1 MSRAFLFPGQGS
13 QSVGMMASLAAEH
26 PVVRETFDA
35 ASGVLGYDL
44 WALAQQG
51 PAEQLAL
58 TEITQ
63 PVMLVAGV
71 ATYRAWRAAGGAVPG
86 WVAGHSLGE
95 FTALVAAGT
104 LDFEDAVDLVR
115 VRGELMRD
123 AMPGGQ
129 GGMAAVL
136 GLEDAD
142 MEAVCVAAAQGEVV
156 EAVNFNAPGQV
167 VIAGH
172 RTALER
178 AIEGAKARGAKR
190 ALPLPISVPCHSSLM
205 RPAAERL
212 RERLAKST
220 FTAPVCRFLSSV
232 DAEEYRDPDAI
243 RELLYR
249 QLASPVRWVATVRAL
264 VAAGVTDFV
273 ECGPGK
279 VLAGLNR
286 RIDKTPGISAS
297 ALEDPGSMS
306 AALATAAG
314 VQGTTTGGAA

>member
-1 MSRAFLFPGQGS
+1 M
-13 QSVGMMASLAAEH
+13 
-26 PVVRETFDA
+26 VRETFDA

-71 ATYRAWRAAGGAVPG
+71 ATFRAWRAAGGAAPD

-104 LDFEDAVDLVR
+104 LGFEDAVDLVQ

-136 GLEDAD
+136 GLEDAA
-142 MEAVCVAAAQGEVV
+142 MESVCAAAAQGEVV

-172 RTALER
+172 RSALER

-212 RERLAKST
+212 RARLAAST
-220 FTAPVCRFLSSV
+220 FAAPTCRFLSSV
-232 DAEEYRDPDAI
+232 DAQEYRDPEAI
-243 RELLYR
+243 RDLLYR

-264 VAAGVTDFV
+264 VVAGVTEFV

-286 RIDKTPGISAS
+286 RIDKTPGVSAT
-297 ALEDPGSMS
+297 ALEDPASMTT
-306 AALATAAG
+306 AL
-314 VQGTTTGGAA
+314 TGGAA

>member
-1 MSRAFLFPGQGS
+1 MSRAFVFPGQGS
-13 QSVGMMASLAAEH
+13 QSVGMMATMAEAH

-71 ATYRAWRAAGGAVPG
+71 ATFSAWRAAGGAAPD

-104 LDFEDAVDLVR
+104 LGFEDAVDLVR

-123 AMPGGQ
+123 AVPGGQ

-142 MEAVCVAAAQGEVV
+142 MEAVCAAAAQGEVV

-212 RERLAKST
+212 RARLATSA
-220 FTAPVCRFLSSV
+220 FHAPTCRFLSSV
-232 DAEEYRDPDAI
+232 DAQEYRDPEAI
-243 RELLYR
+243 RDLLYR

-264 VAAGVTDFV
+264 VAAGVTEFI

-286 RIDKTPGISAS
+286 RIDKTPGVTAT
-297 ALEDPGSMS
+297 ALEDPASLT
-306 AALATAAG
+306 AALVATSGTAG
-314 VQGTTTGGAA
+314 APSGGAA

>member
-1 MSRAFLFPGQGS
+1 M
-13 QSVGMMASLAAEH
+13 H
-26 PVVRETFDA
+26 PVVRDTFDA

-44 WALAQQG
+44 WTLAQQG

-71 ATYRAWRAAGGAVPG
+71 ATYRAWRAAGGMAPD

-104 LDFEDAVDLVR
+104 LGFEDAVDLVR

-136 GLEDAD
+136 GLDDAA
-142 MEAVCVAAAQGEVV
+142 MEAVCASAGQGEVV

-172 RTALER
+172 KTALAR
-178 AIEGAKARGAKR
+178 AIEGAKAQGAKR

-212 RERLAKST
+212 RERLARST
-220 FTAPVCRFLSSV
+220 LAAPQCRFLSSV
-232 DAEEYRDPDAI
+232 DATEYRDPEAI
-243 RELLYR
+243 RDLLYR
-249 QLASPVRWVATVRAL
+249 QLASPVRWVAAVQAL
-264 VAAGVTDFV
+264 VGLGATRFV

-279 VLAGLNR
+279 VLAGLHR
-286 RIDKTPGISAS
+286 RIDKTPGVEAT
-297 ALEDPGSMS
+297 ALEDP
-306 AALATAAG
+306 AALEAALTA
-314 VQGTTTGGAA
+314 GGAA

>member
-1 MSRAFLFPGQGS
+1 MSRAFVFPGQGS
-13 QSVGMMASLAAEH
+13 QSVGMMAAWAAPH

-44 WALAQQG
+44 WSLAQEG
-51 PAEQLAL
+51 PVERLAL

-71 ATYRAWRAAGGAVPG
+71 ATYRAWRAAGGAG
-86 WVAGHSLGE
+86 ADWVAGHSLGE

-104 LDFEDAVDLVR
+104 LGFEDAVDLVR

-123 AMPGGQ
+123 AVPGGQ

-142 MEAVCVAAAQGEVV
+142 MESVCAEAAQGEVV

-178 AIEGAKARGAKR
+178 AIEDAKARGAKR

-205 RPAAERL
+205 RPAAEQL
-212 RERLAKST
+212 RARLATSV
-220 FTAPVCRFLSSV
+220 FTVPQCRFVSSV
-232 DAEEYRDPDAI
+232 DATEYRDPEAI
-243 RELLYR
+243 RDLLYR
-249 QLASPVRWVATVRAL
+249 QLASPVRWVATVRAM
-264 VAAGVTDFV
+264 VAAGVTTFV
-273 ECGPGK
+273 ECGPGR
-279 VLAGLNR
+279 VLAGLHR
-286 RIDKTPGISAS
+286 RIDKTPGVTAT
-297 ALEDPGSMS
+297 ALEDPASLGEI
-306 AALATAAG
+306 LAAG
-314 VQGTTTGGAA
+314 GAP

>member
-1 MSRAFLFPGQGS
+1 MSRAFVFPGQGS
-13 QSVGMMASLAAEH
+13 QSVGMMASLAEAH

-51 PAEQLAL
+51 PAAQLAL

-71 ATYRAWRAAGGAVPG
+71 ATYRAWRAAGGTAPD

-104 LDFEDAVDLVR
+104 LGFEDAVDLVR

-136 GLEDAD
+136 GLED
-142 MEAVCVAAAQGEVV
+142 EAMASVCAAAAQGEVV

-172 RTALER
+172 RTALAR
-178 AIEGAKARGAKR
+178 AIEGAKAQGAKR

-212 RERLAKST
+212 RERLAKSAVA
-220 FTAPVCRFLSSV
+220 APTCRFLSSV
-232 DAEEYRDPDAI
+232 DATEYRDPEAI
-243 RELLYR
+243 RDLLYR
-249 QLASPVRWVATVRAL
+249 QLASPVRWVATVQAL
-264 VAAGVTDFV
+264 VGLGVTRFV

-279 VLAGLNR
+279 VLAGLHR
-286 RIDKTPGISAS
+286 RIDKTPGVEAM
-297 ALEDPGSMS
+297 ALEDPAALE
-306 AALATAAG
+306 AALAAG
-314 VQGTTTGGAA
+314 ASA

>member
-13 QSVGMMASLAAEH
+13 QSVGMLASMAEVH
-26 PVVRETFDA
+26 PVVRETFDVA
-35 ASGVLGYDL
+35 TGVLGYDL
-44 WALAQQG
+44 WTLAQQG
-51 PAEQLAL
+51 PAEQLAR

-71 ATYRAWRAAGGAVPG
+71 ATYRAWRAAGGAAPD

-104 LDFEDAVDLVR
+104 LGFEDAVDLVR

-136 GLEDAD
+136 GLDDAA
-142 MEAVCVAAAQGEVV
+142 MEAVCAAAAQGEVV

-172 RTALER
+172 MTALAR
-178 AIEGAKARGAKR
+178 AIEGAKAQGAKR

-212 RERLAKST
+212 RERLARSA
-220 FTAPVCRFLSSV
+220 FASPQCRFLSSV
-232 DAEEYRDPDAI
+232 DATEYRDPTAI
-243 RELLYR
+243 RDLLYR
-249 QLASPVRWVATVRAL
+249 QLASPVRWVATVQAL
-264 VAAGVTDFV
+264 VGAGVTRFV

-279 VLAGLNR
+279 VLAGLHR
-286 RIDKTPGISAS
+286 RIDKTPGVEVT
-297 ALEDPGSMS
+297 ALEDP
-306 AALATAAG
+306 AALEAALTA
-314 VQGTTTGGAA
+314 GGAA

>member
-1 MSRAFLFPGQGS
+1 MSRAFVFPGQGS
-13 QSVGMMASLAAEH
+13 QSVGMMATMSAVY

-71 ATYRAWRAAGGAVPG
+71 ATFRAWRTAGGAAPD

-104 LDFEDAVDLVR
+104 LGFEDAVDLVR

-123 AMPGGQ
+123 AVPDGQ

-142 MEAVCVAAAQGEVV
+142 MEAVCAAAAQGEVV

-178 AIEGAKARGAKR
+178 AIEGAKGRGAKR

-212 RERLAKST
+212 RARLATST
-220 FTAPVCRFLSSV
+220 FSAPACRFLSSV
-232 DAEEYRDPDAI
+232 DAQEYRDPEAI
-243 RELLYR
+243 RDLLYR
-249 QLASPVRWVATVRAL
+249 QLANPVRWVATVRAL
-264 VAAGVTDFV
+264 VAAGVTEFI

-286 RIDKTPGISAS
+286 RIDKTPGVEAT
-297 ALEDPGSMS
+297 ALEDA
-306 AALATAAG
+306 AALEAALTA
-314 VQGTTTGGAA
+314 GGAA

>member
-1 MSRAFLFPGQGS
+1 MSLAFVFPGQGS
-13 QSVGMMASLAAEH
+13 QSVGMMSSLAAVH
-26 PVVRETFDA
+26 PVVRDTFDA

-44 WALAQQG
+44 WTLAQQG

-71 ATYRAWRAAGGAVPG
+71 ATYRAWRAAGGASPD

-104 LDFEDAVDLVR
+104 LGFEDAVDLVR

-136 GLEDAD
+136 GLDDTA
-142 MEAVCVAAAQGEVV
+142 MEAVCASAAQGEVV

-172 RTALER
+172 KTALAR
-178 AIEGAKARGAKR
+178 AIEGAKAQGAKR

-212 RERLAKST
+212 RERLARST
-220 FTAPVCRFLSSV
+220 LAAPQCRFLSSV
-232 DAEEYRDPDAI
+232 DATEYREPDAI
-243 RELLYR
+243 RDLLYR
-249 QLASPVRWVATVRAL
+249 QLASPVRWVAAVQAL
-264 VAAGVTDFV
+264 VGLGATRFV

-279 VLAGLNR
+279 VLAGLHR
-286 RIDKTPGISAS
+286 RIDKTPGVEAT
-297 ALEDPGSMS
+297 ALEDP
-306 AALATAAG
+306 AALEAALTA
-314 VQGTTTGGAA
+314 GGAA

>member
-1 MSRAFLFPGQGS
+1 MSRAFVFPGQGS
-13 QSVGMMASLAAEH
+13 QSVGMMAAWAGPH

-35 ASGVLGYDL
+35 ASSVLGYDL
-44 WALAQQG
+44 WALAQEG
-51 PAEQLAL
+51 PAERLAL

-71 ATYRAWRAAGGAVPG
+71 ATFRAWRAAGGAVPD

-104 LDFEDAVDLVR
+104 LGFDDAVDLVR

-123 AMPGGQ
+123 AVPGGQ

-142 MEAVCVAAAQGEVV
+142 MEAVCGAAAQGEVV

-178 AIEGAKARGAKR
+178 AIEDAKARGAKR

-212 RERLAKST
+212 RARLASSPI
-220 FTAPVCRFLSSV
+220 ASPQCRFISSV
-232 DAEEYRDPDAI
+232 DATEYRDPEAI
-243 RELLYR
+243 RDLLYR
-249 QLASPVRWVATVRAL
+249 QLASPVRWVATVRAM
-264 VAAGVTDFV
+264 VAAGVTTFV

-279 VLAGLNR
+279 VLAGLHR
-286 RIDKTPGISAS
+286 RIDKTPGVTAT
-297 ALEDPGSMS
+297 ALEEPASLGEMLV
-306 AALATAAG
+306 A
-314 VQGTTTGGAA
+314 GGAP

>member
-1 MSRAFLFPGQGS
+1 MSRAFVFPGQGS
-13 QSVGMMASLAAEH
+13 QSVGMMASLAEAH

-71 ATYRAWRAAGGAVPG
+71 ATYRAWRAAGGTAPD

-104 LDFEDAVDLVR
+104 LGFEDAVDLVR

-136 GLEDAD
+136 GLEDDA
-142 MEAVCVAAAQGEVV
+142 MASVCAAAAQGEVV

-172 RTALER
+172 RTALAR
-178 AIEGAKARGAKR
+178 AIEGAKAAGAKR

-212 RERLAKST
+212 RERLAKS
-220 FTAPVCRFLSSV
+220 SV
-232 DAEEYRDPDAI
+232 A
-243 RELLYR
+243 
-249 QLASPVRWVATVRAL
+249 
-264 VAAGVTDFV
+264 
-273 ECGPGK
+273 
-279 VLAGLNR
+279 
-286 RIDKTPGISAS
+286 
-297 ALEDPGSMS
+297 
-306 AALATAAG
+306 
-314 VQGTTTGGAA
+314 

>member
-1 MSRAFLFPGQGS
+1 MSRAFVFPGQGS
-13 QSVGMMASLAAEH
+13 QSVGMMAALASEH

-44 WALAQQG
+44 WALAQLG

-63 PVMLVAGV
+63 PVMLVAGA
-71 ATYRAWRAAGGAVPG
+71 ATYRAWRAAGGAAPD

-104 LDFEDAVDLVR
+104 LGFEDAVDLVR

-123 AMPGGQ
+123 ALPGGQ

-136 GLEDAD
+136 GLEDDA
-142 MEAVCVAAAQGEVV
+142 MEAVCAAAAMGEVV

-178 AIEGAKARGAKR
+178 AIEGAKAQGAKR

-212 RERLAKST
+212 RERLAAST
-220 FTAPVCRFLSSV
+220 FSAPTCRFLSSV
-232 DAEEYRDPDAI
+232 DAREYRDPEAI
-243 RELLYR
+243 RDLLYR

-264 VAAGVTDFV
+264 VVAGVTEFV

-286 RIDKTPGISAS
+286 RIDRTPGVSAT
-297 ALEDPGSMS
+297 ALEDPTSMTT
-306 AALATAAG
+306 AL
-314 VQGTTTGGAA
+314 TGGAA

>member
-1 MSRAFLFPGQGS
+1 MSRAFVFPGQGS
-13 QSVGMMASLAAEH
+13 QSVGMMASLAEAY

-35 ASGVLGYDL
+35 ASVVFNFDL

-58 TEITQ
+58 TEVTQ
-63 PVMLVAGV
+63 PLMLVAGV
-71 ATYRAWRAAGGAVPG
+71 ATWRAWGAAGGAAPD

-104 LDFEDAVDLVR
+104 LGFEDAVDLVR

-123 AMPGGQ
+123 AVPAGQ

-136 GLEDAD
+136 GLEDAA
-142 MEAVCVAAAQGEVV
+142 MEAVCATAAQGEVV

-172 RTALER
+172 RTAIAR
-178 AIEGAKARGAKR
+178 AIEGAKAVGAKR
-190 ALPLPISVPCHSSLM
+190 ALPLAISVPCHSSLM

-212 RERLAKST
+212 RERLAKSPL
-220 FTAPVCRFLSSV
+220 AEPHCRFLSSV
-232 DAEEYRDPDAI
+232 DAKEYRDP
-243 RELLYR
+243 E
-249 QLASPVRWVATVRAL
+249 ASPVRWVATVQAL
-264 VAAGVTDFV
+264 VGLGVTRFV

-279 VLAGLNR
+279 VLAGLHR
-286 RIDKTPGISAS
+286 RIDKTPDVEVT
-297 ALEDPGSMS
+297 ALEDP
-306 AALATAAG
+306 AAFAATI
-314 VQGTTTGGAA
+314 GGAA

>member
-1 MSRAFLFPGQGS
+1 MSRAFVFPGQGS
-13 QSVGMMASLAAEH
+13 QSVGMMASMAEAH
-26 PVVRETFDA
+26 PVVRDTFDA

-71 ATYRAWRAAGGAVPG
+71 ATFRAWRAAGGAAPD

-104 LDFEDAVDLVR
+104 LGFEDAVDLVR

-136 GLEDAD
+136 GLEDGD
-142 MEAVCVAAAQGEVV
+142 MESVCAAAAQGEVV

-212 RERLAKST
+212 RARLATST
-220 FTAPVCRFLSSV
+220 FSAPTCRFLSSV
-232 DAEEYRDPDAI
+232 DAQEYRDPEAI
-243 RELLYR
+243 RDLLYR

-264 VAAGVTDFV
+264 VAAGVTEFI

-286 RIDKTPGISAS
+286 RIDKTPGVAAT
-297 ALEDPGSMS
+297 ALEDPAS
-306 AALATAAG
+306 LTAASVATPG
-314 VQGTTTGGAA
+314 AAGIPSGGAA